1 MALGRNKKL
10 ILLFSILLLLNA
22 CSHNDIKYK
31 NPKSKFGGILKLTQR
46 GQDAK
51 TLNPWIATDASSSQ
65 YGSMMFLGLLKFD
78 PDSDQALPLLAKDI
92 KISKD
97 QKTIT
102 VTMKENIY
110 WSDGEKITVDDVLFT
125 WNDLLKEQIAVSMS
139 RDIILVDGKFPEVK
153 KLNDKTIQFKT
164 NTIFAPFLRNLSIE
178 IAPKHHILEYLKKAN
193 AKTLKEKQ
201 LAFNKYLDIHSKAK
215 DIVCSGAFKFS
226 KIQSGERIEFIRNP
240 RYFEIDSKTGKNL
253 PYIDRI
259 IYSYVQDDSADIFKF
274 LSGESMILGLSPNN
288 AAFIKSMEKKYDYQ
302 LIDLGPSQSSN
313 FIWFNMSKN
322 ILEPKYSWFNNRDFR
337 EAVSLA
343 IDREN
348 IINNVFQGLGS
359 PLNTCFPNISPF
371 YNPKIKVNPLANTKK
386 ALKILNRAGFR
397 LKINPETKE
406 KELFDSKSN
415 RVDFDIFTNSG
426 NRERE
431 LMGVII
437 SENLKE
443 IGIKANFKLL
453 EFNNFV
459 GRIMSAKDYDAG
471 VLGFTGGSSNEPNSG
486 ANVWNSSARLHTF
499 DPKGTQ
505 ANPITRAWEHEI
517 DSLFSQGVKTLV
529 FQERKEIYDQF
540 QEIVFREKPFI
551 YLATPKTFTAVS
563 KDLGGIRKTKYAG
576 IIPDMAKVYINFDS

>member
-1 MALGRNKKL
+1 MALGRSSKL
-10 ILLFSILLLLNA
+10 IILFSILLLLNA
-22 CSHNDIKYK
+22 CSHSDIKSK
-31 NPKSKFGGILKLTQR
+31 DPDSKFGGILKLTQR

-78 PDSDQALPLLAKDI
+78 PDTDQPLPLLAESF

-102 VTMKENIY
+102 VTMKENIF
-110 WSDGEKITVDDVLFT
+110 WSDDEEITVDDVLFT
-125 WNDLLKEQIAVSMS
+125 WNNLLRDQIAISMS
-139 RDIILVDGKFPEVK
+139 RDIILVDGEFPEVK
-153 KLNDKTIQFKT
+153 KLSKQTIQFKT
-164 NTIFAPFLRNLSIE
+164 KTIFAPFLRNLGLE
-178 IAPKHHILEYLKKAN
+178 IAPKHHVLEHLRKAN
-193 AKTLKEKQ
+193 AKTLKEQQ
-201 LAFNKYLDIHSKAK
+201 LAFNNYLNIHSKAE

-226 KIQSGERIEFIRNP
+226 KIQSGERIEFVRNP
-240 RYFEIDSKTGKNL
+240 RYFETDSETGKNL

-274 LSGESMILGLSPNN
+274 LSGESMILGVSPNN
-288 AAFIKSMEKKYDYQ
+288 AAFIKSMEKKYDYK
-302 LIDLGPSQSSN
+302 LMDLGPSQASN

-322 ILEPKYSWFNNRDFR
+322 IPEPKYSWFNSKAFR

-359 PLNTCFPNISPF
+359 PLNTAFPDISPF
-371 YNPKIKVNPLANTKK
+371 YNPKVKVDPLAETSK
-386 ALKILNRAGFR
+386 ALQVLKQAGFT
-397 LKINPETKE
+397 LKTNPETKE
-406 KELFDSKSN
+406 KELYDSKSN
-415 RVDFDIFTNSG
+415 RVEFDLFTNSG
-426 NRERE
+426 NKERE

-459 GRIMSAKDYDAG
+459 GKIMSAKDYDAG
-471 VLGFTGGSSNEPNSG
+471 VLGFSGGSSNEPNSG
-486 ANVWNSSARLHTF
+486 ANVWNSTGRLHAF
-499 DPKGTQ
+499 DPKATQ
-505 ANPITRAWEHEI
+505 ENPLTRSWEKEI
-517 DSLFSQGVKTLV
+517 DSIFSRGVKTMD
-529 FQERKEIYDQF
+529 FNERKEIYDKF

-551 YLATPKTFTAVS
+551 YLATPRVFTAVS

-576 IIPDMAKVYINFDS
+576 IIPDLAKVYIKN